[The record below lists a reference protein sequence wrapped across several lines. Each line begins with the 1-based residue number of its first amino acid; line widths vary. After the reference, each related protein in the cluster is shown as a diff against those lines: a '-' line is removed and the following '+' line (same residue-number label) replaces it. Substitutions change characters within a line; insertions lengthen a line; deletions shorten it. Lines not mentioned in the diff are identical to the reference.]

1 MEKKLAKLF
10 DYQKYESNPRLDKL
24 IKGVEE
30 RYPMEIQALSD
41 DELGNLNAAGNVDV
55 THLKEAMRFARQDR
69 KNRPML

>member
-41 DELGNLNAAGNVDV
+41 DELGNLNAAGNVDA
-55 THLKEAMRFARQDR
+55 TRLKEAMRFARQDR

>member
-41 DELGNLNAAGNVDV
+41 DELGNLNAAGNVDA
-55 THLKEAMRFARQDR
+55 TRLKEAMHFARQDR